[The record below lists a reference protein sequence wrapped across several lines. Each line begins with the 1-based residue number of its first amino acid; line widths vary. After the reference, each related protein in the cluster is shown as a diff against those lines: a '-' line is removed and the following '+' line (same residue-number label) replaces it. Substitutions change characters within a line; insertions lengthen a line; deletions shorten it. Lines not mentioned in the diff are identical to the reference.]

1 MLIADL
7 DIRIINATTG
17 EILRH
22 LTLDPTTPLP
32 ANPPTP
38 KTNGPTPT
46 RFGPS
51 GMS

>member
-7 DIRIINATTG
+7 DIRIVHAATG

-22 LTLDPTTPLP
+22 LTLDPTRNYQP
-32 ANPPTP
+32 ADP
-38 KTNGPTPT
+38 KTTNQPDPR